1 MILNSSLTGTGRMG
15 NLVGRKGLD
24 GKTIAAIY
32 QPTVSNPKTPAQME
46 QRAKVA
52 LAAKVAGM
60 LGVLGKQVLVANG
73 YSTGRRGT
81 LIAQILGK
89 ITDGEGFSTP
99 SLLAGLPLVKNPQ
112 GAVELTTRTLTFT
125 EPTAQAS
132 GSVAYV
138 FAANVPEEETIVRY
152 CVALMAYNATTGEW
166 RATNRVLDTPGRVS
180 IYIDQSWIDAQVY
193 AYAYVLPVTVSSAY
207 ALNASASMGALTG
220 NDKQFQQAIDTDG
233 VAYGNF
239 TYTQVNSLIEGHN
252 FNQA

>member
-24 GKTIAAIY
+24 GKTYAAIY
-32 QPTVSNPKTPAQME
+32 QPNVSNPKTPAQME

-73 YSTGRRGT
+73 YSTGRRGK
-81 LIAQILGK
+81 LITQILGK
-89 ITDGEGFSTP
+89 ITDGEGYSTP
-99 SLLAGLPLVKNPQ
+99 SLLAGLPLVKNPM
-112 GAVELTTRTLTFT
+112 GAVELSTRQFTFT

-132 GSVAYV
+132 GSIAYN
-138 FAANVPEEETIVRY
+138 FSATVPQDETLVRY
-152 CVALMAYNATTGEW
+152 CVAVMVYNATSGEW
-166 RATNRVLDTPGRVS
+166 RATNRVLDEPGRVA

-193 AYAYVLPVTVSSAY
+193 AYAYVLPVTVSAN
-207 ALNASASMGALTG
+207 AGLNASATMGALTG
-220 NDKQFQQAIDTDG
+220 NEKQFSQAIDTDG
-233 VAYGNF
+233 VIYGNF
-239 TYTQVNSLIEGHN
+239 TYTQVNSLIEAHN